1 MALLEVKDLRV
12 TVETREILKGINL
25 TINAGEVHAIMGP
38 NGSGKSTLA
47 YAIMGHPKYKV
58 VSGDILFNGQS
69 ILTLTTDQRAR
80 LGLFLAFQ
88 TPLEIQGV
96 PLTGF
101 LRTAYNMM
109 ITQAGGVQVS
119 PMEFMKIVREK
130 IAMLNVDESFIR
142 RYLNEGFSGG
152 ERKKNE
158 VLQMLILKPKLAI
171 LDEVDTGLDIDSLR
185 IIAQAIN
192 TLRDNNRAMLMIT
205 HYQRIL
211 KYVKPDFVHI
221 ILDGKIVMS
230 GDYKLAEE
238 LETKGYE
245 WVKKEV
251 YKEININK

>member
-1 MALLEVKDLRV
+1 MALLEIKNLRV
-12 TVETREILKGINL
+12 LVEGKEILKGINL
-25 TINAGEVHAIMGP
+25 TINQGEVHAVMGP

-47 YAIMGHPKYKV
+47 YSIMGHPKYKITE
-58 VSGDILFNGQS
+58 GDILFNGQS
-69 ILTLTTDQRAR
+69 ILQFTTDQRAR

-88 TPLEIQGV
+88 TPLEIQGL

-101 LRTAYNMM
+101 LRTAHNMM
-109 ITQAGGVQVS
+109 ITQSGGVQVS
-119 PMEFMKIVREK
+119 PMEFMKIIREK
-130 IAMLNVDESFIR
+130 IAMLNLDESFVK

-171 LDEVDTGLDIDSLR
+171 LDEVDTGLDIDSLK

-192 TLRDNNRAMLMIT
+192 SLRDGNRSILMIT

-211 KYVKPDFVHI
+211 KYVKPDHVHV
-221 ILDGKIVMS
+221 ILNGKIVLS

-238 LETKGYE
+238 LEARGYG
-245 WVKKEV
+245 WLTQQFLT
-251 YKEININK
+251 N

>member
-1 MALLEVKDLRV
+1 MALLEIKDLKV
-12 TVETREILKGINL
+12 SVESKEILKGINL
-25 TINAGEVHAIMGP
+25 TINQGEIHAIMGP

-47 YAIMGHPKYKV
+47 YAIMGHPKYKITN
-58 VSGDILFNGQS
+58 GDILFNGQS
-69 ILTLTTDQRAR
+69 ILHLTTDQRAR

-88 TPLEIQGV
+88 TPLEVQGV

-101 LRTAYNMM
+101 LRTAYNM
-109 ITQAGGVQVS
+109 IVAQSGGVQVS
-119 PMEFMKIVREK
+119 PMEFMKIIREK
-130 IAMLNVDESFIR
+130 IAMLNIDESFIR

-171 LDEVDTGLDIDSLR
+171 LDEVDTGLDIDSLK

-192 TLRDNNRAMLMIT
+192 SLRDGSRSILMIT

-211 KYVKPDFVHI
+211 KYIKPDYVHV
-221 ILDGKIVMS
+221 ILNGKIVLS

-238 LETKGYE
+238 LESKGYE
-245 WVKKEV
+245 WVKNEV
-251 YKEININK
+251 YKEINTK

>member
-1 MALLEVKDLRV
+1 MMV
-12 TVETREILKGINL
+12 T
-25 TINAGEVHAIMGP
+25 
-38 NGSGKSTLA
+38 
-47 YAIMGHPKYKV
+47 
-58 VSGDILFNGQS
+58 QS
-69 ILTLTTDQRAR
+69 
-80 LGLFLAFQ
+80 
-88 TPLEIQGV
+88 
-96 PLTGF
+96 
-101 LRTAYNMM
+101 
-109 ITQAGGVQVS
+109 GGVQVS

-130 IAMLNVDESFIR
+130 IATLNVDESFIR

-192 TLRDNNRAMLMIT
+192 TLRDNDRAMLMIT

-221 ILDGKIVMS
+221 ILDGKIVLS

-245 WVKKEV
+245 WIKKEV
-251 YKEININK
+251 YKEAK

>member
-1 MALLEVKDLRV
+1 MALLEIKNLRV
-12 TVETREILKGINL
+12 SVEGKEILKGINL
-25 TINAGEVHAIMGP
+25 TINQGEVHAVMGP

-47 YAIMGHPKYKV
+47 YSIMGHPKYKITE
-58 VSGDILFNGQS
+58 GDILFNGQS
-69 ILTLTTDQRAR
+69 ILQFTTDQRAR

-88 TPLEIQGV
+88 TPLEIQGL

-109 ITQAGGVQVS
+109 VTQSGGVQVS
-119 PMEFMKIVREK
+119 PMEFMKIIREK
-130 IAMLNVDESFIR
+130 IAVLNLDESFVK

-158 VLQMLILKPKLAI
+158 VLQMLVLKPKLAI
-171 LDEVDTGLDIDSLR
+171 LDEVDTGLDIDSLK

-192 TLRDNNRAMLMIT
+192 SLRDGNRSILMIT

-211 KYVKPDFVHI
+211 KYVKPDYVHV
-221 ILDGKIVMS
+221 ILNGKIVLS

-238 LETKGYE
+238 LEAKGYG
-245 WVKKEV
+245 WLTQQFLT
-251 YKEININK
+251 N

>member
-1 MALLEVKDLRV
+1 MALLEIKNLRV
-12 TVETREILKGINL
+12 LVEGKEILKGINL
-25 TINAGEVHAIMGP
+25 TINQGEVHAVMGP

-47 YAIMGHPKYKV
+47 YSIMGHPKYKITE
-58 VSGDILFNGQS
+58 GDILFNGQS
-69 ILTLTTDQRAR
+69 ILQFTTDQRAR

-88 TPLEIQGV
+88 TPLEIQGL

-109 ITQAGGVQVS
+109 ITQSGGVQVS
-119 PMEFMKIVREK
+119 PMEFMKIIREK
-130 IAMLNVDESFIR
+130 IAMLNLDESFVK

-171 LDEVDTGLDIDSLR
+171 LDEVDTGLDIDSLK

-192 TLRDNNRAMLMIT
+192 SLRDGNRSILMIT

-211 KYVKPDFVHI
+211 KYVKPDHVHV
-221 ILDGKIVMS
+221 ILNGKIVLS

-238 LETKGYE
+238 LEARGYG
-245 WVKKEV
+245 WLTQQFLT
-251 YKEININK
+251 N